1 MGPQNHLPIVI
12 CQDAGDAIAQGY
24 DYASKGDEF
33 KPIEL
38 TQAVVVRNGT
48 VGGNPT
54 VDFVLTDQAGQKY
67 VVMLTGALVKAI
79 PCG

>member
-54 VDFVLTDQAGQKY
+54 VDFVLTDE
-67 VVMLTGALVKAI
+67 TGKTIATAKDFFRA
-79 PCG
+79 P